1 MLKVFNMSSGAA
13 VEDELNTCCMAKPE
27 SLPDL
32 PYPSL
37 QLVLPT
43 SVPQVKRV
51 LPFVIVEDDPEET
64 ATPLIH

>member
-13 VEDELNTCCMAKPE
+13 VEDELNTGRMAKPE

-43 SVPQVKRV
+43 PLPQVKRV

-64 ATPLIH
+64 STPLIH